1 VTFLP
6 IVERELR
13 ISARRKGTHWLRF
26 FAALVVIT
34 VVFILLLGSPRS
46 TSSPQLAQHIFL
58 AVSVLAFGFSLFAG
72 VFLTSDCLCS
82 ERRDGTLGLLF
93 LTDLKGY
100 DVVLG
105 KLAATSLVSVYALLG
120 IIPMLGLPLLM
131 GGVSLGEF
139 GRMTLVLLLT
149 LMLSLASGMLA
160 SAVCRDTRSAM
171 MASFGMMLGL
181 TGGLFLVALVANQV
195 GGSTLMYW
203 WLLPSPLAAFFKCTD
218 GPYAVSAGHLV
229 FWGSISLLAGLSL
242 VQLAVASLWL
252 PRSWRQREADAGQVT
267 HRVAA
272 RAQDRWALRP
282 NPFQWLLCRERFL
295 PRPARLLLTL
305 LFAAWLGF
313 CIAIPFVGANDGGE
327 MFITAFFIAFGLH
340 VVVKGLLALQAT
352 RRTSEDCRTG
362 AMELL
367 LVTPLSPAAII
378 DGHWQVLRQQFAWLN
393 GGLVTINLA
402 MIGLMVVF
410 RESLHMDAEVIVVFS
425 LFFLGGVVLL
435 WVDFKGIGWLGLWM
449 GLRGLRHHRAALNT
463 WSRILVP
470 PWVLIF
476 LFIFTA
482 AQGGVSRDTLIF
494 SWMIWL
500 SLSIVNAHIAVMH
513 RKSELLHSFRRLA
526 AGDKPLVAFDALQ
539 PWAPGLKSEE
549 IAAAHSRGS

>member
-26 FAALVVIT
+26 FAALLVIT
-34 VVFILLLGSPRS
+34 VVFILLLGNPRCSP
-46 TSSPQLAQHIFL
+46 PQLGKTIFE
-58 AVSVLAFGFSLFAG
+58 AVSVLAFGFSLVAG

-105 KLAATSLVSVYALLG
+105 KLAATSLVSVYALLA

-131 GGVSLGEF
+131 GGVSFGEF

-171 MASFGMMLGL
+171 MASFGVVLGL
-181 TGGLFLVALVANQV
+181 TGVLYLIALLAKQV
-195 GGSTLMYW
+195 VGSTLASYLM
-203 WLLPSPLAAFFKCTD
+203 LPSPMLVFFKVAD
-218 GPYAVSAGHLV
+218 GSYALRPDL
-229 FWGSISLLAGLSL
+229 FWGSSSVLASLSV
-242 VQLAVASLWL
+242 VQLVLASFWL
-252 PRSWRQREADAGQVT
+252 PRSWREREVDASQTTG
-267 HRVAA
+267 RVAVGPQEGWLLN
-272 RAQDRWALRP
+272 RS
-282 NPFQWLLCRERFL
+282 PFQWLLRRERFL
-295 PRPARLLLTL
+295 PWPARLLLAL
-305 LFAAWLGF
+305 LFTAWLGF
-313 CIAIPFVGANDGGE
+313 CLAIQFVGSNNRHE

-340 VVVKGLLALQAT
+340 AIVKGLMALQAT
-352 RRTSEDCRTG
+352 RRTSEDCRSG

-378 DGHWQVLRQQFAWLN
+378 DGHWRVLRRQFAWLN
-393 GGLVTINLA
+393 GGLVIINLA
-402 MIGLMVVF
+402 MIGFMVVF
-410 RESLHMDAEVIVVFS
+410 RQPLQMSAEVVVVFT

-435 WVDFKGIGWLGLWM
+435 WVDFKALGWLGLWM

-463 WSRILVP
+463 WSQILVP
-470 PWVLIF
+470 PWVVAF
-476 LFIFTA
+476 LFIFVA

-494 SWMIWL
+494 CWMVWL
-500 SLSIVNAHIAVMH
+500 SLGIANAHVRAAH
-513 RKSELLHSFRRLA
+513 RKNQLLHDFRRLA
-526 AGDKPLVAFDALQ
+526 AGDKPLAAFDALQ
-539 PWAPGLKSEE
+539 PWAPGLKSDE
-549 IAAAHSRGS
+549 IASAHSRGS

>member
-26 FAALVVIT
+26 FAALLVIT
-34 VVFILLLGSPRS
+34 VVFILLLGSRR
-46 TSSPQLAQHIFL
+46 SSPPQLGRTIFE
-58 AVSVLAFGFSLFAG
+58 AVSVLAFGFSLVAG

-105 KLAATSLVSVYALLG
+105 KLAATSLVSAYALLA

-131 GGVSLGEF
+131 GGVSFGEF

-160 SAVCRDTRSAM
+160 SAVCRDTRAAM
-171 MASFGMMLGL
+171 MASFGVMLGL
-181 TGGLFLVALVANQV
+181 TGVLYLVALLASRVM
-195 GGSTLMYW
+195 GWPKSDYLM
-203 WLLPSPLAAFFKCTD
+203 LPSPILAFFTCAD
-218 GPYAVSAGHLV
+218 APYGFRQGCLY
-229 FWGSISLLAGLSL
+229 FWGSITSLTGLSV
-242 VQLAVASLWL
+242 VQLGLASFWL
-252 PRSWRQREADAGQVT
+252 PRSWREREVDAAQIT
-267 HRVAA
+267 HRVAVGP
-272 RAQDRWALRP
+272 QDRWLLNR
-282 NPFQWLLCRERFL
+282 NPFQWLLRRERFL
-295 PRPARLLLTL
+295 PWPARLMLAL
-305 LFAAWLGF
+305 LFTAWLGF
-313 CIAIPFVGANDGGE
+313 CIAIPFVARNNRHE

-340 VVVKGLLALQAT
+340 VIVKGLMALQAT
-352 RRTSEDCRTG
+352 RRGSEDCRSG

-367 LVTPLSPAAII
+367 LVTPLAPAAII

-402 MIGLMVVF
+402 MVGVMVVF
-410 RESLHMDAEVIVVFS
+410 HEALHMPAEVVVVFS
-425 LFFLGGVVLL
+425 LFFFGGVILL
-435 WVDFKGIGWLGLWM
+435 WVDFKAIGWLGLWI
-449 GLRGLRHHRAALNT
+449 GLRGLRHHRAAHNT

-470 PWVLIF
+470 PWVLVF
-476 LFIFTA
+476 LFFFIA

-494 SWMIWL
+494 CWMVWL
-500 SLSIVNAHIAVMH
+500 SLSIANAHIAVSH
-513 RKSELLHSFRRLA
+513 RKSELLYGFRRLA
-526 AGDKPLVAFDALQ
+526 AGDKSIAVFNALQ
-539 PWAPGLKSEE
+539 PWSPGLNSDE
-549 IAAAHSRGS
+549 IAAAQSRSS